1 MAQPMIGRWK
11 LGKVFLAPSWT
22 QMKAVAAWISNASKA
37 RAARHEDKSRP
48 DMFTA
53 FAGAVHPKTGH
64 VFDRKDL
71 FTESML
77 FMSATSE
84 SEVFLPLLHHHLFRP
99 HADPRRHQHMNPW
112 HSA

>member
-1 MAQPMIGRWK
+1 MIGRWK

-77 FMSATSE
+77 FMSAGTSE
-84 SEVFLPLLHHHLFRP
+84 SEVFLPFFTTTSFGPTLTLD
-99 HADPRRHQHMNPW
+99 AT
-112 HSA
+112 ST